1 MNSTRRPLIT
11 LIAAVGPDRELGR
24 NGDLV
29 YHIREDMRHFKATT
43 MGHPVVMGRKTFES
57 FPNGA
62 LPGRRN
68 IVITTNSAYSAPSIE
83 TVGSI
88 DNAIALAADADEI
101 MIIGGGRV
109 YDETIAIADRLILTE
124 VAAPAPDADTFFPS
138 YADGWLLESA
148 TDPTTDPATGLT
160 YRFATYRRP

>member
-1 MNSTRRPLIT
+1 MKARRPLIT
-11 LIAAVGPDRELGR
+11 LIAAVGPNLELGR

-68 IVITTNSAYSAPSIE
+68 IVITSNPSYSAPAVE
-83 TVGSI
+83 TVAGV
-88 DNAIALAADADEI
+88 DEAIELASDADEI

-109 YDETIAIADRLILTE
+109 YCDTIAIADRLILTE
-124 VAAPAPDADTFFPS
+124 VGQAAPDADTFFPS
-138 YADGWLLESA
+138 YADGWKLESA
-148 TDPTTDPATGLT
+148 TDPVTDPSTGLT
-160 YRFATYRRP
+160 YRFATYTRP

>member
-1 MNSTRRPLIT
+1 MKARRPLIT
-11 LIAAVGPDRELGR
+11 LIAAVGPNLELGR

-29 YHIREDMRHFKATT
+29 YHIREDMRHFKTAT

-68 IVITTNSAYSAPSIE
+68 IVITTNRSYSAPSIE
-83 TVGSI
+83 TVAGI
-88 DNAIALAADADEI
+88 DEAIALAADADEI

-124 VAAPAPDADTFFPS
+124 VEKAVPDADTFFPS
-138 YADGWLLESA
+138 YSDGWQLESA
-148 TDPTTDPATGLT
+148 TDPVTDPATGLT